1 MTTATSWTIQSL
13 FISAR
18 LIVDNLTAPTVS
30 FGVAGG
36 YFYDWGLWFDVYAKF
51 YPGWDLA
58 GNYLSIFYDYDGH
71 GTACSSVAAGRRKAT
86 YNLGYLG
93 PQRLIDIAPGAKVL
107 GVKGLWWGIVE
118 PGMMWAAGFDVNH
131 DGQWYWTEQKR
142 AHVISNSWGIS
153 LIYIR
158 LRDLRLRL

>member
-1 MTTATSWTIQSL
+1 
-13 FISAR
+13 
-18 LIVDNLTAPTVS
+18 
-30 FGVAGG
+30 
-36 YFYDWGLWFDVYAKF
+36 
-51 YPGWDLA
+51 
-58 GNYLSIFYDYDGH
+58 
-71 GTACSSVAAGRRKAT
+71 VAAGRGKAT

-93 PQRLIDIAPGAKVL
+93 PQRLIGIAPGAKVL
-107 GVKGLWWGIVE
+107 GVKGLWWGMVE